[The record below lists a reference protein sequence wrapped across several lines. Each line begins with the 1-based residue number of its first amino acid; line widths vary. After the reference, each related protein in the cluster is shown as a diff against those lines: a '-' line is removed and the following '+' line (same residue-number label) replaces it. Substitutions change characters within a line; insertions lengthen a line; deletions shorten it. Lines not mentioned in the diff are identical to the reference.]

1 MSQENVEI
9 VRRLNEAVNTR
20 DFTAALDMY
29 AEEAALVVHADP
41 GPLLETTAT
50 GKEAVGKWFG
60 DWYRE
65 FAHDYQ
71 VEIEETR
78 DWGDRVLLI
87 ATNHGR
93 GQVGGVPVSHRRAYV
108 FTMREGKV
116 WRVEIWADPEAALEA
131 AGLSE

>member
-65 FAHDYQ
+65 LAHDYQ
-71 VEIEETR
+71 VEIEEP
-78 DWGDRVLLI
+78 
-87 ATNHGR
+87 ATGATAYFSSRPTTGAVRSAGCRYH
-93 GQVGGVPVSHRRAYV
+93 HRRAYV